1 MTDMTPPPKGSMV
14 LYDYA
19 LPPLKPGSYRFQVA
33 GQIEAGSHEHE
44 LANERH
50 FVVDGPR
57 FILNPGDIAGVCP
70 PSNAQGPFG
79 SVLPQIV
86 MRRRTLP
93 WERDIAETLPAPSNP
108 KALSNQQPD
117 YPTPWFA
124 LLLLQEGEDYLLKP
138 GLPLEQ
144 VLPAKVMKD
153 IGSPQNILVD
163 ALDIDAALLADILPS
178 REELQLLTHVRQVD
192 PDDRE
197 LSVEGSDG
205 FFAVQVCN
213 RLPTPGLKAQMVL
226 VSLEGR
232 TDLLKAD
239 PPPEMRA
246 GVFGEYVV
254 DADILLN
261 PVVFSPLAGGG
272 AGPVAGA
279 GGTANLTAGPVAA
292 SALQP
297 APEHQGLRE
306 VQSRMDAPRMYQKA
320 DAAERMPHKAET
332 GKLTIPLKPRKRLVV
347 LYKWSFECEGEGDFQ
362 SLMQRLDVGL
372 IGKVKGPH
380 PKVSDSGHIPVPLG
394 TRAGTQEDA
403 LYRGPLVPYPL
414 TRDTAGP
421 YHSADQARRIAP
433 ETGVEDIS
441 YAAAF
446 EVGRLLAAADGRLA
460 QELMRWRRTSYRLS
474 ARLGTLK
481 AVETLVSVDLGANL
495 AYKLTSPVLP
505 LASIKLIE
513 GLAQHAPR
521 MGDVWGLGQIKQVI
535 GLQAEA
541 VTMAYQLA
549 DVKQAEY
556 VLLGLDA
563 PLGISVAPQAV
574 NLGSSTTLEA
584 VLADTAGLSHLQIQR
599 TGVLDNVKV
608 RMDFDLSPT
617 APSTVPSTSPTHL
630 KGGQ

>member
-19 LPPLKPGSYRFQVA
+19 LPPLKPGNYRFQVS

-44 LANERH
+44 VANERH

-70 PSNAQGPFG
+70 PNNAQGPFG

-124 LLLLQEGEDYLLKP
+124 LLLLQEGEDYQIKP
-138 GLPLEQ
+138 GVPLEQ
-144 VLPAKVMKD
+144 VLPSKVLQA

-163 ALDIDAALLADILPS
+163 SLDIDAALLADILPS

-192 PDDRE
+192 PNDRE

-232 TDLLKAD
+232 TDLLKAN
-239 PPPEMRA
+239 PPAEMRA
-246 GVFGEYVV
+246 GVYGEFVV
-254 DADILLN
+254 DDTILLN
-261 PVVFSPLAGGG
+261 PVVFSPVV
-272 AGPVAGA
+272 AGPVPVAG
-279 GGTANLTAGPVAA
+279 LTAGAVATT
-292 SALQP
+292 ALQP
-297 APEHQGLRE
+297 APEFKGLRDT
-306 VQSRMDAPRMYQKA
+306 QSRLDAPRMFQKA
-320 DAAERMPHKAET
+320 DVAERSPHKAET
-332 GKLTIPLKPRKRLVV
+332 GRLSLPILARKRLVV
-347 LYKWSFECEGEGDFQ
+347 LHKWSFECEGEGDFQ
-362 SLMQRLDVGL
+362 GLMQRLDVGL
-372 IGKVKGPH
+372 IGKVKGPF
-380 PKVSDSGHIPVPLG
+380 PKVADSGHIPVPLG
-394 TRAGTQEDA
+394 TRVGTQEEA
-403 LYRGPLVPYPL
+403 LYRGPLVPFPL
-414 TRDTAGP
+414 TRDPAGP
-421 YHSADQARRIAP
+421 YHSADQARRVSP

-481 AVETLVSVDLGANL
+481 AIETLVKVDLGANL
-495 AYKLTSPVLP
+495 AQKLSCPVLP
-505 LASIKLIE
+505 LASIKLID
-513 GLAQHAPR
+513 GIAQNAPR
-521 MGDVWGLGQIKQVI
+521 MGDVWGLGQLKQVI
-535 GLQAEA
+535 GLQPEA
-541 VTMAYQLA
+541 VSMAYNLT
-549 DVKQAEY
+549 DISQARQ
-556 VLLGLDA
+556 VLMGLDT
-563 PLGISVAPQAV
+563 PLGTSVAPQAV
-574 NLGSSTTLEA
+574 NLGASTTLEA
-584 VLADTAGLSHLQIQR
+584 VLADTAGLSHLNAQR
-599 TGVLDNVKV
+599 VGVLDNVKV
-608 RMDFDLSPT
+608 RLDFDLAVT
-617 APSTVPSTSPTHL
+617 APSTSPTNI